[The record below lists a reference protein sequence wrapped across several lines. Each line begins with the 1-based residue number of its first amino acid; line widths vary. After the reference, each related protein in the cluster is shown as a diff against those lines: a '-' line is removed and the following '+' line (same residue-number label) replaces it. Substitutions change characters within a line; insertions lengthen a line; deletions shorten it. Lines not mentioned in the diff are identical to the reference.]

1 MAKYR
6 FFPHTAD
13 TKFRGYGKTME
24 EAFSNAALASTSV
37 ITESTIGKTIEKDIS
52 AEGIDEKALLYNFL
66 EQFIVLFDTEDFL
79 LSEIKEIEIKK
90 NDKFTLKAKVIGD
103 NDIKKYD
110 ILKTIKAVTYSE
122 MEIKQ
127 GKAGFMVQVVVD
139 I

>member
-24 EAFSNAALASTSV
+24 EAFSNAALALTSI

-52 AEGIDEKALLYNFL
+52 AEGTDEKALLYNFL
-66 EQFIVLFDTEDFL
+66 EQFIVLFDSEDFL
-79 LSEIKEIEIKK
+79 LSEIINIEIKK

-122 MEIKQ
+122 MEIRQ
-127 GKAGFMVQVVVD
+127 DKAGFMVQVVLD

>member
-90 NDKFTLKAKVIGD
+90 NDKFTLKAEVIGD